1 MFVGPGDESDVT
13 AARALKPRHDIG
25 RDRFISV
32 ADMRTA
38 IGVADRGGDVEGGAL
53 FGHSRALAAGARE
66 GKRQRVVRSGRG
78 ARSARH
84 LPISK
89 DRKSVGRER
98 VCKFV

>member
-38 IGVADRGGDVEGGAL
+38 IGVADRGEIGRAQVCTTVTNEHIVCRISLENNKTYNLISDS
-53 FGHSRALAAGARE
+53 SRVDHYPY
-66 GKRQRVVRSGRG
+66 RQNTHKLCTNIYTR
-78 ARSARH
+78 
-84 LPISK
+84 
-89 DRKSVGRER
+89 
-98 VCKFV
+98 